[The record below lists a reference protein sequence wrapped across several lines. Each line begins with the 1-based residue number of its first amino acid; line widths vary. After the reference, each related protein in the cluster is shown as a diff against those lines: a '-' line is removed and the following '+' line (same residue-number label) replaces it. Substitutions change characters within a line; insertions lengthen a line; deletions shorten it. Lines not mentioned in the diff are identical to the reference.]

1 MKQQIIAMGGGG
13 FSMEPDNLAL
23 DEYILEQT
31 NKPHPSV
38 CFLPTASGDSPE
50 YVVKFYASFT
60 KLDCQPTHLSLF
72 RLPTADLSELLLAQD
87 VIYVGG
93 GNTRSMLALWR
104 GWGLNRILRKALENG
119 VVLAGISAGAICWF
133 EQGVTDSVP
142 GELSVLPGLGFLPG
156 SCCPH
161 YHSEEDRRPAYHR
174 MIVASAIKPGF
185 ALDDGAAVHFI
196 DGELSR
202 VVRSR
207 PEANGY
213 RVDSVAGEVRE
224 QPLEMI
230 DLDSY
235 EIN

>member
-23 DEYILEQT
+23 DEYILEQA
-31 NKPHPSV
+31 NQPHPAV

-50 YVVKFYASFT
+50 YIVKFYAAFT

-72 RLPTADLSELLLAQD
+72 RLPAADLAKFLLSQD

-93 GNTRSMLALWR
+93 GNTRSMLSLWR
-104 GWGLNRILRKALENG
+104 GWGLHRILRKALENG
-119 VVLAGISAGAICWF
+119 IVLAGVSAGAICWF
-133 EQGVTDSVP
+133 EQGITDSVP
-142 GELSVLPGLGFLPG
+142 GELSVMPALGFLPG

-161 YHSEEDRRPAYHR
+161 YSSEENRRPAYHSA
-174 MIVASAIKPGF
+174 VLSGTASPGL

-196 DGELSR
+196 NGELSR
-202 VVRSR
+202 MVRSR
-207 PEANGY
+207 PEAWVY
-213 RVDSVAGEVRE
+213 RVEKVAGEIRE
-224 QPLEMI
+224 QPFEMV

-235 EIN
+235 EVI

>member
-1 MKQQIIAMGGGG
+1 MKQQIIALGGGG
-13 FSMEPDNLAL
+13 FSMEPNNLAL
-23 DEYILEQT
+23 DEYILEQA
-31 NKPHPSV
+31 NQPHPSV

-50 YVVKFYASFT
+50 YLVKYYAAFT

-72 RLPTADLSELLLAQD
+72 RLPTADLTGFLLSQD

-133 EQGVTDSVP
+133 EQGITDSVP

-161 YHSEEDRRPAYHR
+161 YNSEEERRPAYHYQ
-174 MIVASAIKPGF
+174 ILSNTAKAGY
-185 ALDDGAAVHFI
+185 ALDNSAAVHFI
-196 DGELSR
+196 DGKLSR

-207 PEANGY
+207 SDANAY
-213 RVDSVAGEVRE
+213 RVENIVGEIRE
-224 QPLEMI
+224 QALEI
-230 DLDSY
+230 VDLDSY
-235 EIN
+235 EVN